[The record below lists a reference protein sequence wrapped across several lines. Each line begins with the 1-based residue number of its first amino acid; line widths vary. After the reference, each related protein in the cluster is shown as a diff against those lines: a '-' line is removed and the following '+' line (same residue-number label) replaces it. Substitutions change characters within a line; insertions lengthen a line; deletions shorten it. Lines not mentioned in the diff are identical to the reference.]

1 MSRSLF
7 LVRLYLIVNQSN
19 VQRIHIGIVK
29 NTMALL
35 ILSLIFFIGL
45 PDQQYE
51 NITIDI
57 LLSYFLNKVSLL

>member
-7 LVRLYLIVNQSN
+7 LVRLYPIVNQSN

-57 LLSYFLNKVSLL
+57 LLSYF

>member
-57 LLSYFLNKVSLL
+57 LLSYF

>member
-19 VQRIHIGIVK
+19 ARRIHVGIVK
-29 NTMALL
+29 NAMALL

-45 PDQQYE
+45 HDQQYE

-57 LLSYFLNKVSLL
+57 LLSYF